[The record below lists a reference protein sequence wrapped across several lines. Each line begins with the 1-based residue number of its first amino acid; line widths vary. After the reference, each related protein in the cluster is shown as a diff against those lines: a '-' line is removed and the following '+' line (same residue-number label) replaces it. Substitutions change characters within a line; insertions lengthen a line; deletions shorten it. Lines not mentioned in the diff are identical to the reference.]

1 MGRPLSGG
9 IGCVGC
15 LLALRRPPGVK
26 TLSLT
31 IRALVVADTVC
42 DTKAPSSMIVTACN
56 VLALLVP

>member
-9 IGCVGC
+9 IGCVGR
-15 LLALRRPPGVK
+15 LLALQRPPGVK

-31 IRALVVADTVC
+31 IRALAVAGTVRE
-42 DTKAPSSMIVTACN
+42 TKAPSSIIVTACN